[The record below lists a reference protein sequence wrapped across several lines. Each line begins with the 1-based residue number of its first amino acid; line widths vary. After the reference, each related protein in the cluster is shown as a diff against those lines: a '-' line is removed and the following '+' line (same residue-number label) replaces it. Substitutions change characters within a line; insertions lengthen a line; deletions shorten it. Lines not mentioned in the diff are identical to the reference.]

1 VRLPV
6 PIRRLGFRVAHRL
19 LRIWWFIR
27 RPQQHGVKCVLTDGE
42 NVLLVQHTYGK
53 REWDLPGGG
62 IKRDE
67 RPLDAARREIE
78 EELGIRLDS
87 WRDLG
92 HLGSPEYHRHATIY
106 CFQAEVNGKPLTIER
121 AEIDTVRWFSRRRL
135 PRDSG
140 RFVKR
145 VVALLG

>member
-1 VRLPV
+1 
-6 PIRRLGFRVAHRL
+6 
-19 LRIWWFIR
+19 
-27 RPQQHGVKCVLTDGE
+27 VLTDGE
-42 NVLLVQHTYGK
+42 NVLLVRHTYGK

-67 RPLDAARREIE
+67 RPLEAAQREIE
-78 EELGIRLDS
+78 EELGVRLDG

-92 HLGSPEYHRHATIY
+92 YLGATEYHRHDTIY
-106 CFQAEVNGKPLTIER
+106 CFQAEVNGKPLSIER

-140 RFVKR
+140 RFVR
-145 VVALLG
+145 RIIALTR